1 MNSSNLEVRSASAG
15 TGKTTSLVLEYLMA
29 LRFTPARRIAAITF
43 TRVGAID
50 LRERLRT
57 GLREVVLHG
66 SYLEFKPANLELYR
80 TALRELGSAS
90 ITTIHGFFRELL
102 RLNAPALN
110 LDPEFSNL
118 DESESL
124 ETFRDAA
131 SSVLA
136 QAALR
141 DAPGGEVLATLGW
154 ERTLQ
159 ALESLHNKRVYAPF
173 RSGNLEDGV
182 EPDAL
187 TVSLLAAFES
197 SLSLYLSRLASRALA
212 PTDVE
217 LKTLE
222 LLSDPAMLERVRSR
236 VSVLLVDEFQDVN
249 PLQAKIFQGLN
260 LTRVLLVGD
269 PKQSIYAFRDADVN
283 AFLDVYQRAKTLE
296 PLTTTYRH
304 GVALSAFYS
313 SLAANLFPEFSEI
326 GLPSHVLPGR
336 IKPEDGSEPR
346 AELHVFEAPSLE
358 AGRHAEAAFLARRL
372 RELNASGTPWHDMA
386 VLVRSRTSL
395 PPLELALA
403 LENIPVLMVAG
414 QKYYDR
420 REIRDAIT
428 LLRARLVAP
437 ETPQFAFALAALSRI
452 PGIDLSL
459 KNLEEILRDTD
470 GARVGLRRSA
480 APEALRLRE
489 LLEIV
494 RDAKDAVTLLED
506 AWVFLGYS
514 VLAINRQAG
523 ANLDGLLYQLAA
535 RGLRDPRSALSFLE
549 RARLSEAE
557 SDEPLE
563 AGDAVRLLTVHSSKG
578 LEFPVTAVFDLARGE
593 NPQRPDLV
601 VHPDGEVALKPN
613 ARAKKGLTT
622 SRYASILEHLKRRAE
637 GESHRL
643 LYVALTRAK
652 DRLIMTGST
661 TNKPRAWLETLLMK
675 LQLLEKP
682 DAMPGISVH
691 RHEVKV
697 LEKLE
702 MPTPVKLEPR
712 FTPDVEL
719 ASARF
724 ARPMRRV
731 RAPSKAPEASGTNT
745 TGAPNVAGDP
755 ELADVSELDTEM
767 PDEIPNTALETE
779 FMGIPE
785 SIRVIGTLTHYAI
798 AENLEP
804 DNPKH
809 QQVLS
814 AQYLLHPYSDIERQT
829 MLERAW
835 WLISRYVLLYPDRF
849 ERLQDFAELP
859 FAFLRKGITWQG
871 LIDRLYQEKNGTWI
885 LEDFKTDDVPDE
897 ALPQRARAY
906 HRQLALY
913 REAIRQARPT
923 LEPEVRITFLVHGV
937 TLKLEERDLQAALRG
952 I

>member
-1 MNSSNLEVRSASAG
+1 MTNLEVRSASAG

-29 LRFTPARRIAAITF
+29 LRFTPARRIAAVTF

-50 LRERLRT
+50 LRERLRA

-66 SYLEFKPANLELYR
+66 SYLDFKPANLELYR
-80 TALRELGSAS
+80 VALRELGSAS

-110 LDPEFSNL
+110 LDPEFTNL

-159 ALESLHNKRVYAPF
+159 ALEALHNKRVYAPF

-197 SLSLYLSRLASRALA
+197 SLNLYISRLASRALA

-222 LLSDPAMLERVRSR
+222 LLSDPAMLKRIRSR

-249 PLQAKIFQGLN
+249 PLQAKIFQSLN
-260 LTRVLLVGD
+260 LERVLLVGD

-283 AFLDVYQRAKTLE
+283 AFLDVYQRAKTLA

-313 SLAANLFPEFSEI
+313 SLAANLFPEFSEL
-326 GLPSHVLPGR
+326 GLPSEVKPGR
-336 IKPEDGSEPR
+336 IKPEDGFEPR

-358 AGRHAEAAFLARRL
+358 AGRNAEAAFLARRL
-372 RELNASGTPWHDMA
+372 RELNLNGTPWHDMA

-403 LENIPVLMVAG
+403 LEHVPMLMVAG

-437 ETPQFAFALAALSRI
+437 EAPAFAFALAALSRI
-452 PGIDLSL
+452 PGIDLPL
-459 KNLEEILRDTD
+459 QHLEEILRDEND
-470 GARVGLRRSA
+470 VRVGLRRST
-480 APEALRLRE
+480 APETLRLRE

-514 VLAINRQAG
+514 VLAINRQAT

-622 SRYASILEHLKRRAE
+622 TRYISILEHLKRRSE
-637 GESHRL
+637 GESNRL

-661 TNKPRAWLETLLMK
+661 TNKPRAWLDTLLNK

-682 DAMPGISVH
+682 DAMPGIEVV
-691 RHEVKV
+691 RHEVK
-697 LEKLE
+697 LFETPE
-702 MPTPVKLEPR
+702 MPTPVILEPR
-712 FTPDVEL
+712 FTADTDL
-719 ASARF
+719 AKARF
-724 ARPMRRV
+724 SRPMRRV
-731 RAPSKAPEASGTNT
+731 RAPSKAPEA
-745 TGAPNVAGDP
+745 TGVMLEP
-755 ELADVSELDTEM
+755 EITDITELDSEI
-767 PDEIPNTALETE
+767 PDEIPTTALETE

-785 SIRVIGTLTHYAI
+785 SDRVIGTLTHYAI

-804 DNPKH
+804 NNLKH

-814 AQYLLHPYSDIERQT
+814 AQYLLHPYSDDERQT
-829 MLERAW
+829 MLDRSW
-835 WLISRYVLLYPDRF
+835 WLISRYHALYPDRN

-859 FAFLRKGITWQG
+859 FAFLRNGTTWQG
-871 LIDRLYQEKNGTWI
+871 LIDRLYQEPDGCWV

-897 ALPQRARAY
+897 VLPQRVRAY

-913 REAIRQARPT
+913 REAIKLARPT

-937 TLKLEERDLQAALRG
+937 ILKLEEHELEAALHG
-952 I
+952 V

>member
-1 MNSSNLEVRSASAG
+1 MTNLEVRSASAG

-29 LRFTPARRIAAITF
+29 LRFTPARRIAAVTF

-50 LRERLRT
+50 LRERLRA

-66 SYLEFKPANLELYR
+66 SYLDFKPANLELYR
-80 TALRELGSAS
+80 VALRELGSAS

-102 RLNAPALN
+102 RLNSPALN

-141 DAPGGEVLATLGW
+141 DAPGGEALASFGW
-154 ERTLQ
+154 ERTLS

-187 TVSLLAAFES
+187 TVSLLAAFED

-217 LKTLE
+217 LRTLE
-222 LLSDPAMLERVRSR
+222 LLSNPAMLERVQSR
-236 VSVLLVDEFQDVN
+236 VNVLLVDEFQDVN
-249 PLQAKIFQGLN
+249 PLQAKIFQSLN
-260 LTRVLLVGD
+260 LERVLLVGD

-283 AFLDVYQRAKTLE
+283 AFLDVYQRAKTLA

-313 SLAANLFPEFSEI
+313 SLSANLFPEFSEI
-326 GLPSHVLPGR
+326 GLPSEVKPGR
-336 IKPEDGSEPR
+336 IKPEDGFEPR
-346 AELHVFEAPSLE
+346 AELHVFEAGSLE

-372 RELNASGTPWHDMA
+372 RELNHSGTPWHDMA

-403 LENIPVLMVAG
+403 LEGVPMLMVAG

-437 ETPQFAFALAALSRI
+437 DAPEFAFALAALSRI
-452 PGIDLSL
+452 PGIDLPLQHL
-459 KNLEEILRDTD
+459 KEILENENDI
-470 GARVGLRRSA
+470 RVGLRKST
-480 APEALRLRE
+480 APETLRLRE

-514 VLAINRQAG
+514 VLAVNRQAT

-613 ARAKKGLTT
+613 ARAKKGLTH
-622 SRYASILEHLKRRAE
+622 SRYVSILEHLKRRSE
-637 GESHRL
+637 GESYRL

-661 TNKPRAWLETLLMK
+661 TNKPRAWLDTLLNK

-682 DAMPGISVH
+682 DGMPGI
-691 RHEVKV
+691 EVLHHAVKPF
-697 LEKLE
+697 ETPE
-702 MPTPVKLEPR
+702 MPEALILEPR
-712 FTPDVEL
+712 FSADIEL
-719 ASARF
+719 AKTRF
-724 ARPMRRV
+724 ARPARRV
-731 RAPSKAPEASGTNT
+731 RAPSKAPEASGT
-745 TGAPNVAGDP
+745 PEQP
-755 ELADVSELDTEM
+755 ELADMTELDMEI

-785 SIRVIGTLTHYAI
+785 SDRVIGTLTHYAI

-804 DNPKH
+804 HNLQH
-809 QQVLS
+809 QQVLA
-814 AQYLLHPYSDIERQT
+814 AQYLLHPYSDEERQT

-835 WLISRYVLLYPDRF
+835 WLIARYQALYPDRL

-859 FAFLRKGITWQG
+859 FAFVRNGTTWQG
-871 LIDRLYQEKNGTWI
+871 LIDRLYQESNGQWI

-897 ALPQRARAY
+897 ALPQRVRAY

-913 REAIRQARPT
+913 REAIKLARPD
-923 LEPEVRITFLVHGV
+923 LSPEVRITFLVHGV
-937 TLKLEERDLQAALRG
+937 ILKLEEQELEAALQG
-952 I
+952 V